1 MKKLRI
7 LFQYF
12 LTLMTTSY
20 SQYSAKGDLIWLML
34 RPWIFI
40 PRVLYIL
47 LTFIFLFLRILF
59 QGNSKNKN
67 VQKNLSKYLF
77 DVITDLGPC
86 FIKLGQALSTRP
98 DLVRQDWLT
107 ELTNLQDN
115 LPAFD
120 HKIAVKIIEEELG
133 APPTELFDEFP
144 ESPIAS
150 ASLGQVYKTKTK
162 NNTYVAVKVQRPNLY
177 FLIRRDVVILRF
189 IGTFFSPFLPLNI
202 GVGIG
207 EIIDEFG
214 KALFDEIDYE
224 KEGENALKFANLF
237 KNNPNVFIPKF
248 EKEFS
253 SKRIITTSWIDGVK
267 LRDRALLEE
276 NNLVPSS
283 FIKTCVIS
291 GLQQLFEYG
300 YFHADPHPGNMFALK
315 GGNADY
321 GNLAYV
327 DFGMMDTITN
337 SDRLTLIKAIVHIIN
352 DEYYLLAKDFQKLGF
367 LTKEQDL
374 QKLVVPLKEV
384 LGGSFG
390 AEVGTFN
397 LKNVTDKFSKLM
409 YSYPFRVPSRFA
421 LIIRAVVS
429 QEGLAL
435 RLDPEFKILK
445 IAYPYIAKKLL
456 TDNSEE
462 ILEILL
468 EVVFDKK
475 GQIQIEKVESLLNI
489 LFKDSQNI
497 NSDLIPVANAGLKLI
512 ASNKGSEVRKNLLLS
527 LIKDDKLELTD
538 AKKLLSLIRD
548 TFSPLNIAKSAFQN
562 IISPI

>member
-1 MKKLRI
+1 MA
-7 LFQYF
+7 
-12 LTLMTTSY
+12 TSY
-20 SQYSAKGDLIWLML
+20 SKYSPKGDMIWLIL
-34 RPWIFI
+34 RPWILL

-47 LTFIFLFLRILF
+47 LTLIFLLVRILF
-59 QGNSKNKN
+59 QGNSNSKS

-115 LPAFD
+115 LPPFE
-120 HKIAVKIIEEELG
+120 HKIALKIIEDELG
-133 APPTELFDEFP
+133 LPANELFDDFP
-144 ESPIAS
+144 DEPIAS
-150 ASLGQVYKTKTK
+150 ASLGIVYKAKTK
-162 NNTYVAVKVQRPNLY
+162 NNDFCAVKVQRPNLY
-177 FLIRRDVVILRF
+177 FLIRRDIVILK
-189 IGTFFSPFLPLNI
+189 ILATTFGSFLPLNI

-214 KALFDEIDYE
+214 KALFNEIDYE
-224 KEGENALKFANLF
+224 QEGKNALKFADFF
-237 KNNPNVFIPKF
+237 KSNPNVFIPKL
-248 EKEFS
+248 EKDFS
-253 SKRIITTSWIDGVK
+253 SKRVITTSWIDGVK
-267 LRDRALLEE
+267 LRDREILEQ
-276 NNLVPSS
+276 NNLIPSS
-283 FIKTCVIS
+283 YIRTCVIS

-315 GGNADY
+315 GGSSDY
-321 GNLAYV
+321 GHLAYV

-337 SDRLTLIKAIVHIIN
+337 SDRLTLIKAIVHLIN
-352 DEYYLLAKDFQKLGF
+352 QEYLLMAKDFQKLGF

-374 QKLVVPLKEV
+374 EQLVEPLKEV

-390 AEVGTFN
+390 AEVGNFN

-456 TDNSEE
+456 TDNSDE
-462 ILEILL
+462 IVNILL
-468 EVVFDKK
+468 EVVFDKE
-475 GQIQIEKVESLLNI
+475 GRIQIDKLESLLNT
-489 LFKDSQNI
+489 LFKDTENI
-497 NSDLIPVANAGLKLI
+497 NADLIPVANAGLKLFV
-512 ASNKGSEVRKNLLLS
+512 SEKGAEVRKNLLLS
-527 LIKDDKLELTD
+527 LVKDDRLEFKD
-538 AKKLLSLIRD
+538 AEKLLILLRD
-548 TFSPLNIAKSAFQN
+548 TFSPIKLAKSAVQS
-562 IISPI
+562 IISPA

>member
-1 MKKLRI
+1 MA
-7 LFQYF
+7 
-12 LTLMTTSY
+12 TSY
-20 SQYSAKGDLIWLML
+20 SKYSPKGDMIWLIL
-34 RPWIFI
+34 RPWILL

-47 LTFIFLFLRILF
+47 LTLIFLLVRILF
-59 QGNSKNKN
+59 QGNSNSKN

-115 LPAFD
+115 LPPFE
-120 HKIAVKIIEEELG
+120 HKIALKIIEDELG
-133 APPTELFDEFP
+133 LPANELFDDFP
-144 ESPIAS
+144 DEPIAS
-150 ASLGQVYKTKTK
+150 ASLGIVYKAKTK
-162 NNTYVAVKVQRPNLY
+162 NNNLCAVKVQRPNLY
-177 FLIRRDVVILRF
+177 FLIRRDIVILK
-189 IGTFFSPFLPLNI
+189 ILATTFGSFLPLNI

-214 KALFDEIDYE
+214 KALFNEIDYE
-224 KEGENALKFANLF
+224 QEGKNALKFADFF
-237 KNNPNVFIPKF
+237 KSNPNVFIPKL
-248 EKEFS
+248 EKDFS
-253 SKRIITTSWIDGVK
+253 SKRVITTSWIDGVK
-267 LRDRALLEE
+267 LRDREILEQ
-276 NNLVPSS
+276 NNLIPSS
-283 FIKTCVIS
+283 YIRTCVIS

-315 GGNADY
+315 GGSSDY
-321 GNLAYV
+321 GHLAYV

-337 SDRLTLIKAIVHIIN
+337 SDRLTLIKAIVHLIN
-352 DEYYLLAKDFQKLGF
+352 QEYLLMAKDFQKLGF

-374 QKLVVPLKEV
+374 EQLVDPLKEV

-390 AEVGTFN
+390 AEVGNFN

-456 TDNSEE
+456 TDNSDE
-462 ILEILL
+462 IVNILL
-468 EVVFDKK
+468 EVVFDKE
-475 GQIQIEKVESLLNI
+475 GRIQIDKLESLLNT
-489 LFKDSQNI
+489 LFKDTENI
-497 NSDLIPVANAGLKLI
+497 NADLIPVANAGLKLFV
-512 ASNKGSEVRKNLLLS
+512 SEKGAEVRKNLLLS
-527 LIKDDKLELTD
+527 LVKDDRLEFKD
-538 AKKLLSLIRD
+538 AEKLLILLRD
-548 TFSPLNIAKSAFQN
+548 TFSPIKLAKSAVQS
-562 IISPI
+562 IISPA

>member
-1 MKKLRI
+1 MEI
-7 LFQYF
+7 P
-12 LTLMTTSY
+12 Y
-20 SQYSAKGDLIWLML
+20 SKYSPKGDLIWLIL

-47 LTFIFLFLRILF
+47 LTLIFLLIRILF

-67 VQKNLSKYLF
+67 VQKNLSRYIF
-77 DVITDLGPC
+77 NVITKLGPC

-115 LPAFD
+115 LPPFE
-120 HKIAVKIIEEELG
+120 HEIALKIIEEELG
-133 APPTELFDEFP
+133 STANELFADFPDEP
-144 ESPIAS
+144 VAS
-150 ASLGQVYKTKTK
+150 ASLGQVYKAKTK
-162 NNTYVAVKVQRPNLY
+162 NNSYCAVKVQRPNLY
-177 FLIRRDVVILRF
+177 FLIRRDVVILK
-189 IGTFFSPFLPLNI
+189 ILATTFSPFLPLNI

-214 KALFDEIDYE
+214 KALFEEIDYE

-237 KNNPNVFIPKF
+237 TSNPNVFIPKL
-248 EKEFS
+248 EKDFS
-253 SKRIITTSWIDGVK
+253 SKRVITTSWIDGFKLKDKEILVK
-267 LRDRALLEE
+267 
-276 NNLVPSS
+276 NNLIPSS

-291 GLQQLFEYG
+291 GLQQLFEHG

-315 GGNADY
+315 GGSSDS
-321 GNLAYV
+321 GHLAYV

-337 SDRLTLIKAIVHIIN
+337 SDRITLIKAIVHLIN
-352 DEYYLLAKDFQKLGF
+352 EQYLLLAIDFQKLGF
-367 LTKEQDL
+367 LTKEQNLD
-374 QKLVVPLKEV
+374 QIVPPLKEV
-384 LGGSFG
+384 LGGSLG
-390 AEVGTFN
+390 AEVGNFN

-456 TDNSEE
+456 TDNSDE

-468 EVVFDKK
+468 EVVFDSK
-475 GQIQIEKVESLLNI
+475 GRIQIEKVESLLNI
-489 LFKDSQNI
+489 LFKDSENI
-497 NSDLIPVANAGLKLI
+497 NSDLIPVANAGLKLFV
-512 ASNKGSEVRKNLLLS
+512 SKKGAEVRKNLLLS
-527 LIKDDKLELTD
+527 LIKDDKLEFKD
-538 AKKLLSLIRD
+538 AKKTSK
-548 TFSPLNIAKSAFQN
+548 FN
-562 IISPI
+562 

>member
-1 MKKLRI
+1 ME
-7 LFQYF
+7 
-12 LTLMTTSY
+12 TSY
-20 SQYSAKGDLIWLML
+20 SKYSPKGDMIWLIL
-34 RPWIFI
+34 RPWILL

-47 LTFIFLFLRILF
+47 LTLIFLLVRILF
-59 QGNSKNKN
+59 QGNSNSES

-115 LPAFD
+115 LPPFN
-120 HKIAVKIIEEELG
+120 HKIALKIIEDELG
-133 APPTELFDEFP
+133 LPANELFDNFP
-144 ESPIAS
+144 DEPIAS
-150 ASLGQVYKTKTK
+150 ASLGIVYKARKK
-162 NNTYVAVKVQRPNLY
+162 NNNFCAVKVQRPNLY
-177 FLIRRDVVILRF
+177 FLIRRDIVILK
-189 IGTFFSPFLPLNI
+189 ILATTFGSFLPLNI

-224 KEGENALKFANLF
+224 QEGKNALKFADLF
-237 KNNPNVFIPKF
+237 KSNPNVFIPKL
-248 EKEFS
+248 EKDFS
-253 SKRIITTSWIDGVK
+253 SKRVITTSWIDGVK
-267 LRDRALLEE
+267 LRDREILEQ
-276 NNLVPSS
+276 NNLIPSS
-283 FIKTCVIS
+283 YIKTCVIS

-315 GGNADY
+315 GGTLDN
-321 GNLAYV
+321 GHLAYV

-337 SDRLTLIKAIVHIIN
+337 SDRLTLIKAIVHLIN
-352 DEYYLLAKDFQKLGF
+352 QEYLLMAKDFQKLGF

-374 QKLVVPLKEV
+374 EQLVEPLKEV
-384 LGGSFG
+384 LGGAFG
-390 AEVGTFN
+390 AEVGNFN

-456 TDNSEE
+456 TDNSDE
-462 ILEILL
+462 IVNILL
-468 EVVFDKK
+468 EVVFDNE
-475 GQIQIEKVESLLNI
+475 GRIQINKLESLLNT
-489 LFKDSQNI
+489 LFKDTENI
-497 NSDLIPVANAGLKLI
+497 NADLIPVANAGLKLI
-512 ASNKGSEVRKNLLLS
+512 VSEKGSEVRKNLLLS
-527 LIKDDKLELTD
+527 LVKDDRLEFKD
-538 AKKLLSLIRD
+538 AEKLLTLLRD
-548 TFSPLNIAKSAFQN
+548 TFSPLKLAKSAVQN
-562 IISPI
+562 IISPA

>member
-1 MKKLRI
+1 MA
-7 LFQYF
+7 
-12 LTLMTTSY
+12 TSY
-20 SQYSAKGDLIWLML
+20 SKYSPKEDLIWLIL
-34 RPWIFI
+34 RPWILV

-47 LTFIFLFLRILF
+47 LTLIFLLVRILF
-59 QGNSKNKN
+59 QGNSNSKS

-115 LPAFD
+115 LPPFE
-120 HKIAVKIIEEELG
+120 HKIALKIIEDELG
-133 APPTELFDEFP
+133 LPANELFDDFP
-144 ESPIAS
+144 DKPIAS
-150 ASLGQVYKTKTK
+150 ASLGIVYKAKTK
-162 NNTYVAVKVQRPNLY
+162 NNNFCAVKVQRPNLY
-177 FLIRRDVVILRF
+177 FFIRRDIVILK
-189 IGTFFSPFLPLNI
+189 ILATTFGSFLPLNI

-214 KALFDEIDYE
+214 KALFIEIDYE
-224 KEGENALKFANLF
+224 QEGKNALMFANFF
-237 KNNPNVFIPKF
+237 KSNPNVFIPKL
-248 EKEFS
+248 EKDFS
-253 SKRIITTSWIDGVK
+253 SKRVITTSWIDGVK
-267 LRDRALLEE
+267 LRDREILEQ
-276 NNLVPSS
+276 NNLIPSS
-283 FIKTCVIS
+283 YIRTCVIS

-315 GGNADY
+315 GGSLDY

-327 DFGMMDTITN
+327 DFGMMDTISN
-337 SDRLTLIKAIVHIIN
+337 SDRLTLIKAIVHLIN
-352 DEYYLLAKDFQKLGF
+352 QEYLLMAKDFQKLGF
-367 LTKEQDL
+367 LTKDQDL
-374 QKLVVPLKEV
+374 EQLVEPLKEV

-390 AEVGTFN
+390 AEVGSFN

-456 TDNSEE
+456 TDNSDE
-462 ILEILL
+462 IVNILL
-468 EVVFDKK
+468 EVLFDNK
-475 GQIQIEKVESLLNI
+475 GRIQIDKLESLLNT
-489 LFKDSQNI
+489 LFKDTENI
-497 NSDLIPVANAGLKLI
+497 NTNLIPVANAGLKLFV
-512 ASNKGSEVRKNLLLS
+512 SEKGSEVRKNLLLS
-527 LIKDDKLELTD
+527 LVKDDRLEFED
-538 AKKLLSLIRD
+538 VEKLLILLRD
-548 TFSPLNIAKSAFQN
+548 TFSPLKLAKSAVQN
-562 IISPI
+562 IISPA

>member
-1 MKKLRI
+1 
-7 LFQYF
+7 
-12 LTLMTTSY
+12 MTRSN
-20 SQYSAKGDLIWLML
+20 SQYSAKGDLIWLIL

-40 PRVLYIL
+40 PRVLYIF

-67 VQKNLSKYLF
+67 IQKNLSKYLF

-115 LPAFD
+115 LPPFD
-120 HKIAVKIIEEELG
+120 HKIALKIIEEELG
-133 APPTELFDEFP
+133 APPSELFDEFP
-144 ESPIAS
+144 GSPIAS

-162 NNTYVAVKVQRPNLY
+162 SRSYVAVKVQRPNLY
-177 FLIRRDVVILRF
+177 FTIRRDVVILRF
-189 IGTFFSPFLPLNI
+189 LSTFLSPFLPLNI

-237 KNNPNVFIPKF
+237 KDNPNVFIPKL

-253 SKRIITTSWIDGVK
+253 SKRVITTSWIDGVK
-267 LRDRALLEE
+267 LRDKALLEE

-321 GNLAYV
+321 GYLAYV

-374 QKLVVPLKEV
+374 QKLVEPLKEV

-390 AEVGTFN
+390 AEVGNFN

-468 EVVFDKK
+468 EVVFDQK
-475 GQIQIEKVESLLNI
+475 GRIQIEKVESLLNV
-489 LFKDSQNI
+489 LFKNTGNI

-512 ASNKGSEVRKNLLLS
+512 VSNKGSEVRKNLLLS
-527 LIKDDKLELTD
+527 LIRDDKLELND
-538 AKKLLSLIRD
+538 VKKLLSLIRD
-548 TFSPLNIAKSAFQN
+548 TFSPLNIAKSAVQN
-562 IISPI
+562 IIYPV

>member
-1 MKKLRI
+1 MA
-7 LFQYF
+7 
-12 LTLMTTSY
+12 TSY
-20 SQYSAKGDLIWLML
+20 SKYSPKGDMIWLIL
-34 RPWIFI
+34 RPWILL

-47 LTFIFLFLRILF
+47 LTLIFLLVRILF
-59 QGNSKNKN
+59 QGNSNSKN

-115 LPAFD
+115 LPPFD
-120 HKIAVKIIEEELG
+120 HKIALKIIEDELG
-133 APPTELFDEFP
+133 LPADELFDNFP
-144 ESPIAS
+144 DEPIAS
-150 ASLGQVYKTKTK
+150 ASLGIVYKANTK
-162 NNTYVAVKVQRPNLY
+162 NNNLCAVKVQRPNLY
-177 FLIRRDVVILRF
+177 FLIRRDIVILK
-189 IGTFFSPFLPLNI
+189 ILATTFGSFLPLNI

-214 KALFDEIDYE
+214 KALFNEIDYE
-224 KEGENALKFANLF
+224 QEGENALKFADYF
-237 KNNPNVFIPKF
+237 KSNPNVFIPKL
-248 EKEFS
+248 EKDFS
-253 SKRIITTSWIDGVK
+253 SKRVITTSWIDGVK
-267 LRDRALLEE
+267 LRDREILEQ
-276 NNLVPSS
+276 NNLIPSS
-283 FIKTCVIS
+283 YIRTCVIS

-315 GGNADY
+315 GGSSDY
-321 GNLAYV
+321 GHLAYV

-337 SDRLTLIKAIVHIIN
+337 SDRLTLIKSIVHLIN
-352 DEYYLLAKDFQKLGF
+352 QEYLLMAKDFQELGF

-374 QKLVVPLKEV
+374 ELLVDPLKEV

-390 AEVGTFN
+390 AEVGNFN

-456 TDNSEE
+456 TDNSDE
-462 ILEILL
+462 IVNILL
-468 EVVFDKK
+468 EVVFDKE
-475 GQIQIEKVESLLNI
+475 GRIQIDKLESLLNT
-489 LFKDSQNI
+489 LFKDTENI
-497 NSDLIPVANAGLKLI
+497 NADLIPVANAGLKLFV
-512 ASNKGSEVRKNLLLS
+512 SEKGAEVRKNLLLS
-527 LIKDDKLELTD
+527 LVKDDRLEFKD
-538 AKKLLSLIRD
+538 VEKLLILLRD
-548 TFSPLNIAKSAFQN
+548 TFSPIKLAKSAVQS
-562 IISPI
+562 IISPA

>member
-1 MKKLRI
+1 
-7 LFQYF
+7 
-12 LTLMTTSY
+12 MTSSY
-20 SQYSAKGDLIWLML
+20 SKYSAKGDLIWLML

-47 LTFIFLFLRILF
+47 LTVVFLFLRILF
-59 QGNSKNKN
+59 QGNSKNQN

-77 DVITDLGPC
+77 DVITNLGPC

-120 HKIAVKIIEEELG
+120 HKIALNIIEEELG
-133 APPTELFDEFP
+133 APAHELFDEFP
-144 ESPIAS
+144 DSPIAS
-150 ASLGQVYKTKTK
+150 ASLGQVYKAKIK
-162 NNTYVAVKVQRPNLY
+162 NNAYLAVKVQRPNLY

-189 IGTFFSPFLPLNI
+189 LATFLSPFLPLNI

-224 KEGENALKFANLF
+224 KEGENALKFAELF
-237 KNNPNVFIPKF
+237 KDNPNVFIPKL
-248 EKEFS
+248 EKQFS

-276 NNLVPSS
+276 NNLIPSS

-315 GGNADY
+315 GGNSDC

-352 DEYYLLAKDFQKLGF
+352 EEFYLLAKDFQKLGF

-374 QKLVVPLKEV
+374 QKLVEPLKEV

-390 AEVGTFN
+390 AEVGNFN

-468 EVVFDKK
+468 EVIFDNQ
-475 GQIQIEKVESLLNI
+475 GRIQIAKVESLLNI
-489 LFKDSQNI
+489 LFKDSDNI
-497 NSDLIPVANAGLKLI
+497 NSDLIPVANAGLKLFV
-512 ASNKGSEVRKNLLLS
+512 SKKGSEVRKSLLLS
-527 LIKDDKLELTD
+527 LIKDDKIELSD
-538 AKKLLSLIRD
+538 AKKLVDLIRD
-548 TFSPLNIAKSAFQN
+548 TFNPVNIAKSAVQN
-562 IISPI
+562 IISPV

>member
-1 MKKLRI
+1 
-7 LFQYF
+7 
-12 LTLMTTSY
+12 MTSSY
-20 SQYSAKGDLIWLML
+20 SQYSAKGDLIWLIL

-47 LTFIFLFLRILF
+47 LTFIFLILRILI

-67 VQKNLSKYLF
+67 VQRNLSKYLF

-120 HKIAVKIIEEELG
+120 HKIALKIIEEELG
-133 APPTELFDEFP
+133 APPNELFDEFP

-189 IGTFFSPFLPLNI
+189 LATLFSPFLPLNI

-237 KNNPNVFIPKF
+237 KENPNVFIPKL
-248 EKEFS
+248 EKKFS

-267 LRDRALLEE
+267 LRDRALLEA

-337 SDRLTLIKAIVHIIN
+337 SDRITLIKAIVHIIN

-367 LTKEQDL
+367 LTKGQDL
-374 QKLVVPLKEV
+374 QKLVEPLKEV

-390 AEVGTFN
+390 AEVGNFN

-456 TDNSEE
+456 TDNSDE

-468 EVVFDKK
+468 EVVFDKE
-475 GQIQIEKVESLLNI
+475 GRIQIEKVESLLNI
-489 LFKDSQNI
+489 LFKDSENI

-512 ASNKGSEVRKNLLLS
+512 VSNKGSEVRKNLLLS

-538 AKKLLSLIRD
+538 ARKLLSLIRD
-548 TFSPLNIAKSAFQN
+548 TFSPLSIAKSAVQK
-562 IISPI
+562 IISTV

>member
-1 MKKLRI
+1 M
-7 LFQYF
+7 
-12 LTLMTTSY
+12 SSAY
-20 SQYSAKGDLIWLML
+20 SKYSPKADLVWLIL

-47 LTFIFLFLRILF
+47 LTLIFLLIRILF

-77 DVITDLGPC
+77 DVITSLGPC
-86 FIKLGQALSTRP
+86 YIKLGQALSTRP

-115 LPAFD
+115 LPPFD
-120 HKIAVKIIEEELG
+120 HKIALNIIEEELG
-133 APPTELFDEFP
+133 APAEKLFDDFP
-144 ESPIAS
+144 NEPIAS
-150 ASLGQVYKTKTK
+150 ASLGQVYKVKTK
-162 NNTYVAVKVQRPNLY
+162 NNNFCAVKVQRPNLE
-177 FLIRRDVVILRF
+177 FLIRRDVVILK
-189 IGTFFSPFLPLNI
+189 ILATTFSPFLPLNI

-214 KALFDEIDYE
+214 RALFEEIDYE
-224 KEGENALKFANLF
+224 QEGENALKFANLF
-237 KNNPNVFIPKF
+237 KDNPNVFIPKL

-253 SKRIITTSWIDGVK
+253 SKRVITTSWIDGVK
-267 LRDRALLEE
+267 LRDRKILEE

-283 FIKTCVIS
+283 FIRTCVIS
-291 GLQQLFEYG
+291 GLQQLFEHG
-300 YFHADPHPGNMFALK
+300 YFHADPHPGNMFALE
-315 GGNADY
+315 GGSVDT

-327 DFGMMDTITN
+327 DFGMMDSISN
-337 SDRLTLIKAIVHIIN
+337 SDRLTLIKAIVHLIN
-352 DEYYLLAKDFQKLGF
+352 QQYLLLAEDFQKLGF
-367 LTKEQDL
+367 LTKDQNL
-374 QKLVVPLKEV
+374 QKLVEPLKEV
-384 LGGSFG
+384 LGGAFG
-390 AEVGTFN
+390 AEVGNFN

-456 TDNSEE
+456 TDNSDE

-468 EVVFDKK
+468 EVVFDKN
-475 GQIQIEKVESLLNI
+475 GRIQIEKVESLLNT
-489 LFKDSQNI
+489 LFKDTENI
-497 NSDLIPVANAGLKLI
+497 NSDLIPVANAGLKLFV
-512 ASNKGSEVRKNLLLS
+512 SKKGTEVRKNLLLS
-527 LIKDDKLELTD
+527 LIKDDKLELSD
-538 AKKLLSLIRD
+538 AKKLISLIREK
-548 TFSPLNIAKSAFQN
+548 FSPVNIAKSAVQR
-562 IISPI
+562 IISAV

>member
-1 MKKLRI
+1 MA
-7 LFQYF
+7 
-12 LTLMTTSY
+12 TSY
-20 SQYSAKGDLIWLML
+20 SRYSPKGDMIWLIL
-34 RPWIFI
+34 RPWILL

-47 LTFIFLFLRILF
+47 LTLIFLLVRILF
-59 QGNSKNKN
+59 QGNSNSKS

-77 DVITDLGPC
+77 NVITDLGPC

-115 LPAFD
+115 LPPFK
-120 HKIAVKIIEEELG
+120 HKIALKIIEDEFGLP
-133 APPTELFDEFP
+133 ANELFDDFP
-144 ESPIAS
+144 DEPIAS
-150 ASLGQVYKTKTK
+150 ASLGIVYKARKK
-162 NNTYVAVKVQRPNLY
+162 NNNFCAVKVQRPNLY
-177 FLIRRDVVILRF
+177 FLIRRDIVILK
-189 IGTFFSPFLPLNI
+189 ILATTFGSFLPLNI

-224 KEGENALKFANLF
+224 QEGKNALKFADLF
-237 KNNPNVFIPKF
+237 KSNPNVFIPKL
-248 EKEFS
+248 EKDFS
-253 SKRIITTSWIDGVK
+253 SKRVITTSWIDGVK
-267 LRDRALLEE
+267 LRDREILEQ
-276 NNLVPSS
+276 NNLIPSS
-283 FIKTCVIS
+283 YIRTCVIS

-315 GGNADY
+315 GGTLDN
-321 GNLAYV
+321 GHLAYV

-337 SDRLTLIKAIVHIIN
+337 SDRLTLIKAIVHLIN
-352 DEYYLLAKDFQKLGF
+352 QEYLLMAKDFQKLGF

-374 QKLVVPLKEV
+374 EELVEPLKEV

-390 AEVGTFN
+390 AEVGNFN

-456 TDNSEE
+456 TDNSDE
-462 ILEILL
+462 IVNILL
-468 EVVFDKK
+468 EVVFDNE
-475 GQIQIEKVESLLNI
+475 GRIQIDKLESLLNT
-489 LFKDSQNI
+489 LFKDTENI
-497 NSDLIPVANAGLKLI
+497 NADLIPVANAGLKLI
-512 ASNKGSEVRKNLLLS
+512 VSDKGSEVRKNLLLS
-527 LIKDDKLELTD
+527 LVKDDRLEFKD
-538 AKKLLSLIRD
+538 AEKLLILVRD
-548 TFSPLNIAKSAFQN
+548 TFSPLKLAKSAVQN
-562 IISPI
+562 IISPA

>member
-1 MKKLRI
+1 MKR
-7 LFQYF
+7 
-12 LTLMTTSY
+12 SY
-20 SQYSAKGDLIWLML
+20 SQYSAKDDLIWLIL

-47 LTFIFLFLRILF
+47 LTFIFLFLRLLF

-107 ELTNLQDN
+107 ELNNLQDN

-120 HKIAVKIIEEELG
+120 HKIALKIIEEELG
-133 APPTELFDEFP
+133 SPANKLFEEFP
-144 ESPIAS
+144 DSPIAS
-150 ASLGQVYKTKTK
+150 ASLGQVYKAKI
-162 NNTYVAVKVQRPNLY
+162 NNSYLAVKVQRPNLY
-177 FLIRRDVVILRF
+177 FLIRRDIVILRF
-189 IGTFFSPFLPLNI
+189 LGTFLSPLLPLNI

-224 KEGENALKFANLF
+224 KEGKNAIKFANLF
-237 KNNPNVFIPKF
+237 KDNPNVFIPKL
-248 EKEFS
+248 EKQFS

-267 LRDRALLEE
+267 LRDRALLEK

-337 SDRLTLIKAIVHIIN
+337 SDRLTLIKAIVHLIN
-352 DEYYLLAKDFQKLGF
+352 EEYYLLAKDFQKLGF

-374 QKLVVPLKEV
+374 QKLVEPLKEV
-384 LGGSFG
+384 LGGSLS
-390 AEVGTFN
+390 AEVGNFN

-435 RLDPEFKILK
+435 KLDPEFKILK

-456 TDNSEE
+456 TDNSDE

-468 EVVFDKK
+468 EVVFDNK
-475 GQIQIEKVESLLNI
+475 GRIQIEKVESLLNI
-489 LFKDSQNI
+489 LFKDSENI
-497 NSDLIPVANAGLKLI
+497 NSDLIPVANAGLKLFV
-512 ASNKGSEVRKNLLLS
+512 SKKGSEVRKNLLLS
-527 LIKDDKLELTD
+527 LIKDDKLEFTD

-548 TFSPLNIAKSAFQN
+548 TFSPFNIAKSAVQN
-562 IISPI
+562 IISPA

>member
-1 MKKLRI
+1 MKK
-7 LFQYF
+7 
-12 LTLMTTSY
+12 SY
-20 SQYSAKGDLIWLML
+20 SKYSAKDDLIWLML

-47 LTFIFLFLRILF
+47 LTFIFLFFRILF

-120 HKIAVKIIEEELG
+120 HKIALKIIEEELG
-133 APPTELFDEFP
+133 APPNELFDEFP

-150 ASLGQVYKTKTK
+150 ASLGQVYKAKTK

-177 FLIRRDVVILRF
+177 FLIRRDVVILRLLS
-189 IGTFFSPFLPLNI
+189 TFLSPFLPLNI

-237 KNNPNVFIPKF
+237 KDNPNVFIPKL
-248 EKEFS
+248 EKKFS

-276 NNLVPSS
+276 NNLIPAS

-291 GLQQLFEYG
+291 GLQQLFEFG

-315 GGNADY
+315 GGNTDC

-352 DEYYLLAKDFQKLGF
+352 EEYNLLAEDFQKLGL

-374 QKLVVPLKEV
+374 QKLVEPLKEV

-390 AEVGTFN
+390 AEVGNFN

-462 ILEILL
+462 ILDILL

-489 LFKDSQNI
+489 LFRDSENI
-497 NSDLIPVANAGLKLI
+497 NSDLIPVANAGLKLFV
-512 ASNKGSEVRKNLLLS
+512 SKKGSEVRKNLLLS
-527 LIKDDKLELTD
+527 LIKDEKLEFTD
-538 AKKLLSLIRD
+538 AKKLLALIRD
-548 TFSPLNIAKSAFQN
+548 TFSPMNIAKSAVQN
-562 IISPI
+562 IISTV

>member
-1 MKKLRI
+1 MEK
-7 LFQYF
+7 
-12 LTLMTTSY
+12 SDSNY
-20 SQYSAKGDLIWLML
+20 SPKGDLIWLLL

-40 PRVLYIL
+40 PRLLYIL
-47 LTFIFLFLRILF
+47 LTLLFLLIRIFF
-59 QGNSKNKN
+59 QSNSKSK
-67 VQKNLSKYLF
+67 VIQKNLSRYLF

-115 LPAFD
+115 LPPFEN
-120 HKIAVKIIEEELG
+120 KIALKIIEEDLG
-133 APPTELFDEFP
+133 ASAYELFEEFP
-144 ESPIAS
+144 DSPIAS
-150 ASLGQVYKTKTK
+150 ASLGQVYKAKTK
-162 NNTYVAVKVQRPNLY
+162 NKSFCAVKVQRPNLY
-177 FLIRRDVVILRF
+177 FLIRRDIVILK
-189 IGTFFSPFLPLNI
+189 ILATSFSPLLPLNI

-214 KALFDEIDYE
+214 KALFEEIDYE
-224 KEGENALKFANLF
+224 MEGKNAQKFAALF
-237 KNNPNVFIPKF
+237 QTNPNVFIPKL
-248 EKEFS
+248 EKDFS
-253 SKRIITTSWIDGVK
+253 SKRVITTSWIEGVK
-267 LRDRALLEE
+267 LRDRKILEQ
-276 NNLVPSS
+276 NNLIPAS

-291 GLQQLFEYG
+291 GLQQLFEHG

-315 GGNADY
+315 GGTSDS

-327 DFGMMDTITN
+327 DFGMMDSISN
-337 SDRLTLIKAIVHIIN
+337 SDRLTLIKAIVHLIN
-352 DEYYLLAKDFQKLGF
+352 EEYLMLAKDFQKLGF

-374 QKLVVPLKEV
+374 EQLVDPLKEV

-390 AEVGTFN
+390 AEVGNFN

-456 TDNSEE
+456 TDNSDE

-468 EVVFDKK
+468 EVVFDNE
-475 GQIQIEKVESLLNI
+475 GRLQVEKVESLLNT
-489 LFKDSQNI
+489 LFKDTENI
-497 NSDLIPVANAGLKLI
+497 NTDLIPVANAGLRLFVSK
-512 ASNKGSEVRKNLLLS
+512 KGSEIRKSFLLS
-527 LIKDDKLELTD
+527 LIKDDRLELND
-538 AKKLLSLIRD
+538 AKKLLNLIQV

-562 IISPI
+562 IISPV

>member
-1 MKKLRI
+1 MKR
-7 LFQYF
+7 
-12 LTLMTTSY
+12 SY
-20 SQYSAKGDLIWLML
+20 SEYSAKEDFLWLIL

-47 LTFIFLFLRILF
+47 LTFIFLFLRLLF

-67 VQKNLSKYLF
+67 VQKNISKYLF

-115 LPAFD
+115 LPPFD
-120 HKIAVKIIEEELG
+120 HKIALKIIEEELG
-133 APPTELFDEFP
+133 APAEELFDEFP
-144 ESPIAS
+144 DSPIAS
-150 ASLGQVYKTKTK
+150 ASLGQVYKAKTK
-162 NNTYVAVKVQRPNLY
+162 NNAYLAVKVQRPNLY
-177 FLIRRDVVILRF
+177 FLIRRDVVILRLLA
-189 IGTFFSPFLPLNI
+189 TVFSPFLPLNI

-224 KEGENALKFANLF
+224 KEGENALKFADLF
-237 KNNPNVFIPKF
+237 KNNPNVFIPKL
-248 EKEFS
+248 EKAFS
-253 SKRIITTSWIDGVK
+253 SKLIITTSWIDGVK

-352 DEYYLLAKDFQKLGF
+352 EEYYLLAKDFQKLGF
-367 LTKEQDL
+367 LTEDQDL
-374 QKLVVPLKEV
+374 KKLVEPLKEV
-384 LGGSFG
+384 LGGSLN
-390 AEVGTFN
+390 AEVGNFN

-435 RLDPEFKILK
+435 RLDPNFKILN

-468 EVVFDKK
+468 EVVFDNK
-475 GQIQIEKVESLLNI
+475 GRIQIEKVESLLNI
-489 LFKDSQNI
+489 LFKDSKNI
-497 NSDLIPVANAGLKLI
+497 NSDLIPVANAGLKLFV
-512 ASNKGSEVRKNLLLS
+512 SRKGSEVRKNLLLS
-527 LIKDDKLELTD
+527 LIKDDKLEFTD
-538 AKKLLSLIRD
+538 AKKLLDLIRD
-548 TFSPLNIAKSAFQN
+548 TFSPFNIAKSAVQN
-562 IISPI
+562 IISAV